1 MHNAAQT
8 GSGLRIQSE
17 VMTAL
22 FLILHPKAR
31 QHSHGRADL
40 VLSRPPPHM
49 GCPVGEAAG
58 RADPTGQKSNRL
70 LLAKSGPVPLAKGPA
85 LVAENPGP
93 GMHRASDAGSIVMSR
108 HSRQEVHVPDDVG
121 TLHAGQDVP
130 GVRVPAIGHSA
141 HSLTRPFLAS
151 VGRRLIW
158 DGHQLAE
165 S

>member
-8 GSGLRIQSE
+8 GSGLHIQSE

-22 FLILHPKAR
+22 FYSSTLKLVNIAMAALTSSCPGIHLIWDVR
-31 QHSHGRADL
+31 S
-40 VLSRPPPHM
+40 
-49 GCPVGEAAG
+49 AAG

-85 LVAENPGP
+85 LVAENLEP

-108 HSRQEVHVPDDVG
+108 HSRQEVRVPDDVG

-151 VGRRLIW
+151 VGRRLSW